1 MKPPNSPT
9 LAPEALYAKSQVYI
23 GRGLK
28 AQDRGDAEEY
38 QLWASLALELLGKT
52 ALARVHPALIA
63 DPQHYQSLFAA
74 CGCQLSPDVRT
85 IAPKTL
91 FGRLG
96 HIDKA
101 FDVCHQ
107 KFCEQISQRRN
118 AELHS
123 GESPF
128 SGMRSEAW
136 EREFWGAIE
145 VLLKMQKESL
155 KSWLGIKN
163 AEAPAKIIE
172 QAAEALEWAVKN
184 RIARCRED
192 FEQKYQDP
200 KKRAEILEKSKEFRY
215 WTWPEHPQLT
225 GDVLEKQEC
234 PACSAAGMA
243 SGALWQ
249 EEVSEADYDPDDPGP
264 PVEWVDRTYVVE
276 EFLCSTCGLHLF
288 GTNEIRASGLP
299 EEFKTSDVRERVFG
313 DPYGN
318 D

>member
-1 MKPPNSPT
+1 
-9 LAPEALYAKSQVYI
+9 
-23 GRGLK
+23 LK
-28 AQDRGDAEEY
+28 AQDWGDTEEY
-38 QLWASLALELLGKT
+38 QLWASLALELLGKA

-74 CGCQLSPDVRT
+74 CGCQLSPEVRT
-85 IAPKTL
+85 ITTKTL

-101 FDVCHQ
+101 FDVRHQ
-107 KFCEQISQRRN
+107 RFCEQISLRRN

-128 SGMRSEAW
+128 SGLQPEAW

-155 KSWLGIKN
+155 ESWLG
-163 AEAPAKIIE
+163 AENSKAPAKIIE
-172 QAAEALEWAVKN
+172 QAEEALEWAVKH

-200 KKRAEILEKSKEFRY
+200 KKRAEVVEKSKDFRY
-215 WTWPEHPQLT
+215 WNWPEHRQLT
-225 GDVLEKQEC
+225 GDAVEKQEC
-234 PACSAAGMA
+234 PACSATGML
-243 SGALWQ
+243 SGALWD
-249 EEVSEADYDPDDPGP
+249 EEVSEADYDLEDPGP
-264 PVEWVDRTYVVE
+264 PVEWVDSTYVAE
-276 EFLCSTCGLHLF
+276 EFLCPTCGLHLF

-299 EEFKTSDVRERVFG
+299 GEFKTSEIRERDFG